1 MSRLLEVK
9 NLKTS
14 FRTHIGD
21 VQAVR
26 GVSLYLDKGE
36 ALGIVGESG
45 CGKSV
50 TMMSLMRLLADNAI
64 IESDNIMFDG
74 QDITNPT
81 EKEMQKIR
89 GNEMAMIFQD
99 PMTSLN
105 PLFTV
110 GQQLTEHLIKHKK
123 VSKKEANDL
132 AIKMLDMV
140 GIPSPEKRL
149 KQYPHEFSGGMRQR
163 VMIAMS
169 LICEPKLII
178 ADEPTTALDVTIQAQ
193 ILDLMKGL
201 KEKVNSSIILI
212 THDLGVVA
220 DLCTRINVMY
230 GGLVVEEGSQIL
242 DLMKG
247 LKEKVNSSIILIT
260 HDLGVVADLCTRIN
274 VMYGGLVVEEGSDED
289 IFYNGK
295 HPYTWGLLNSV
306 PNPKSEIK
314 EKLTPIEGQPP
325 DLLKPPVG
333 CPFAARCKYTMKVCI
348 EKQPPLF
355 EISEGHRAACWLCH
369 ENAPK
374 VESPVRREE

>member
-1 MSRLLEVK
+1 MNKLLEVK

-14 FRTHIGD
+14 FKTHIGD
-21 VQAVR
+21 VQSVR
-26 GVSLYLDKGE
+26 GVSFHLNKGE

-50 TMMSLMRLLADNAI
+50 TMMTIMRLLAENAK
-64 IESDNIMFDG
+64 IEVETIKFNDKDL
-74 QDITNPT
+74 TNPN
-81 EKEMQKIR
+81 EKLMQTIR
-89 GNEMAMIFQD
+89 GNDMSMIFQD

-105 PLFTV
+105 PLFTI
-110 GQQLTEHLIKHKK
+110 GEQLTEHLIKHKK
-123 VSKKEANDL
+123 ISKKEAIEK

-193 ILDLMKGL
+193 ILDLMKDL
-201 KEKVNSSIILI
+201 KEKLDTSIILI

-220 DLCTRINVMY
+220 DLCSRINVMY
-230 GGLVVEEGSQIL
+230 GGLIIEEG
-242 DLMKG
+242 
-247 LKEKVNSSIILIT
+247 T
-260 HDLGVVADLCTRIN
+260 T
-274 VMYGGLVVEEGSDED
+274 ED
-289 IFYNGK
+289 IFYRSK
-295 HPYTWGLLNSV
+295 HPYTWGLLRSV
-306 PNPKSEIK
+306 PNPKSELK
-314 EKLTPIEGQPP
+314 EKLIPIEGQPP

-333 CPFAARCKYTMKVCI
+333 CPFTARCDYAMKICK

-355 EISEGHRAACWLCH
+355 DIAKGHKSACWLCH

-374 VESPVRREE
+374 VKSPIKGEE

>member
-1 MSRLLEVK
+1 MSKLLEVK

-26 GVSLYLDKGE
+26 GVSLYLNKGE

-50 TMMSLMRLLADNAI
+50 TMMSIMRLLADNAI
-64 IESDNIMFDG
+64 IEADEIVFNG
-74 QDITNPT
+74 EDITNPT
-81 EKEMQKIR
+81 EDDMQEIR
-89 GNEMAMIFQD
+89 GNEIAMIFQD

-110 GQQLTEHLIKHKK
+110 GEQLTEHLIKHKK
-123 VSKKEANDL
+123 ISKKDANNL

-140 GIPSPEKRL
+140 GIPSPESRL

-169 LICEPKLII
+169 LICDPKLII

-193 ILDLMKGL
+193 ILDLMKDL
-201 KEKVNSSIILI
+201 KNKINTSIILI

-230 GGLVVEEGSQIL
+230 GG
-242 DLMKG
+242 
-247 LKEKVNSSIILIT
+247 II
-260 HDLGVVADLCTRIN
+260 
-274 VMYGGLVVEEGSDED
+274 VEEGSDED

-333 CPFAARCKYTMKVCI
+333 CPFAARCKYAMKVCL

-355 EISEGHRAACWLCH
+355 EISDGHRAACWLCH

-374 VESPVRREE
+374 VEAPIRREE

>member
-1 MSRLLEVK
+1 MSKLLEVK

-14 FRTHIGD
+14 FKTHIGD
-21 VQAVR
+21 VQSVR
-26 GVSLYLDKGE
+26 GVSFHLDKGE
-36 ALGIVGESG
+36 ALGVVGESG

-50 TMMSLMRLLADNAI
+50 TMMTIMRLLGENAK
-64 IESDNIMFDG
+64 IEAETITFDDK
-74 QDITNPT
+74 DITKPT
-81 EKEMQKIR
+81 EKVMQTIR
-89 GNEMAMIFQD
+89 GNDMSMIFQD

-110 GQQLTEHLIKHKK
+110 GDQLTEHLIKHKK
-123 VSKKEANDL
+123 ISKKEAKEK

-193 ILDLMKGL
+193 ILDLMKDL
-201 KEKVNSSIILI
+201 KSKLDTSIILI

-220 DLCTRINVMY
+220 DLCSRINVMY
-230 GGLVVEEGSQIL
+230 GGLIVEEG
-242 DLMKG
+242 
-247 LKEKVNSSIILIT
+247 T
-260 HDLGVVADLCTRIN
+260 T
-274 VMYGGLVVEEGSDED
+274 ED
-289 IFYNGK
+289 IFYRGK
-295 HPYTWGLLNSV
+295 HPYTWGLLRSV
-306 PNPKSEIK
+306 PNPKSELK
-314 EKLTPIEGQPP
+314 EKLIPIEGQPR

-333 CPFAARCKYTMKVCI
+333 CPFTARCDYAMKICK

-355 EISEGHRAACWLCH
+355 EIEKGHKAACWLCH
-369 ENAPK
+369 KNAPK
-374 VESPVRREE
+374 VESPIRGEE

>member
-14 FRTHIGD
+14 FKTHIGD

-26 GVSLYLDKGE
+26 GVSLHLDKGE

-50 TMMSLMRLLADNAI
+50 TMMSIMRLLADNAVI
-64 IESDNIMFDG
+64 DADTIMFNG
-74 QDITNPT
+74 TDITNPN
-81 EKEMQKIR
+81 EKVMQKIR

-105 PLFTV
+105 PLYTV
-110 GQQLTEHLIKHKK
+110 GEQLTEHLIKHKRI
-123 VSKKEANDL
+123 SKKEANEQ

-169 LICEPKLII
+169 LICEPNLII

-193 ILDLMKGL
+193 ILDLMKDL

-220 DLCTRINVMY
+220 DLCSRINVMY
-230 GGLVVEEGSQIL
+230 GGI
-242 DLMKG
+242 
-247 LKEKVNSSIILIT
+247 
-260 HDLGVVADLCTRIN
+260 
-274 VMYGGLVVEEGSDED
+274 VVEEGSDED
-289 IFYNGK
+289 IFYNGR

-333 CPFAARCKYTMKVCI
+333 CPFAARCKYAMKVCI
-348 EKQPPLF
+348 ENQPPLF
-355 EISEGHRAACWLCH
+355 EISKGHRAACWLCH

-374 VESPVRREE
+374 VESPIRREE

>member
-1 MSRLLEVK
+1 MSKLLEVK

-14 FRTHIGD
+14 FKTHIGD
-21 VQAVR
+21 VQSVR
-26 GVSLYLDKGE
+26 GVSFHLDKGE
-36 ALGIVGESG
+36 ALGVVGESG

-50 TMMSLMRLLADNAI
+50 TMMTIMRLLGENAK
-64 IESDNIMFDG
+64 IEAENITFDDK
-74 QDITNPT
+74 DITKPT
-81 EKEMQKIR
+81 EKLMQTIR
-89 GNEMAMIFQD
+89 GNDMSMIFQD

-110 GQQLTEHLIKHKK
+110 GDQLTEHLIKHKK
-123 VSKKEANDL
+123 ISKKEAKEK

-193 ILDLMKGL
+193 ILDLMKDL
-201 KEKVNSSIILI
+201 KEKLDTSIILI

-220 DLCTRINVMY
+220 DLCSRINVMY
-230 GGLVVEEGSQIL
+230 GGLIVEEG
-242 DLMKG
+242 
-247 LKEKVNSSIILIT
+247 T
-260 HDLGVVADLCTRIN
+260 T
-274 VMYGGLVVEEGSDED
+274 ED
-289 IFYNGK
+289 IFYRGK
-295 HPYTWGLLNSV
+295 HPYTWGLLRSV
-306 PNPKSEIK
+306 PNPKSELK
-314 EKLTPIEGQPP
+314 EKLIPIEGQPP

-333 CPFAARCKYTMKVCI
+333 CPFTARCDYAMKICK

-369 ENAPK
+369 KNAPK
-374 VESPVRREE
+374 VESPIKGEE

>member
-1 MSRLLEVK
+1 MSKLLEVK
-9 NLKTS
+9 DLRTS
-14 FRTHIGD
+14 FSTHAGE

-26 GVSLYLDKGE
+26 GVTFHLDRGE

-50 TMMSLMRLLADNAI
+50 TMMSIMRLL
-64 IESDNIMFDG
+64 SDNGKLVSGEIYFNGKDLS
-74 QDITNPT
+74 TAK
-81 EKEMQKIR
+81 EKEMESIR
-89 GNEMAMIFQD
+89 GNDIGMIFQD

-105 PLFTV
+105 PVFTV
-110 GQQLTEHLIKHKK
+110 GDQLVEPLMKHRK
-123 VSKKEANDL
+123 VSKKQAWNQ
-132 AIKMLDMV
+132 AIKMLELV
-140 GIPSPEKRL
+140 GIPSPENRM

-193 ILDLMKGL
+193 ILDLMKDL
-201 KEKVNSSIILI
+201 KEKLNTSIILI

-230 GGLVVEEGSQIL
+230 GGIVVETG
-242 DLMKG
+242 
-247 LKEKVNSSIILIT
+247 T
-260 HDLGVVADLCTRIN
+260 T
-274 VMYGGLVVEEGSDED
+274 ED
-289 IFYNGK
+289 IFYRGR

-306 PNPKSEIK
+306 PNPKSDVK
-314 EKLTPIEGQPP
+314 EKLQPIEGQPP

-333 CPFAARCKYTMKVCI
+333 CPFVARCKYAMKVCLQ
-348 EKQPPLF
+348 KQPPLF
-355 EISEGHRAACWLCH
+355 DIAEGHKAACWLCH

-374 VESPVRREE
+374 VESSIRREE

>member
-26 GVSLYLDKGE
+26 GVSLHLDKGE

-64 IESDNIMFDG
+64 IESDNIMFNG

-110 GQQLTEHLIKHKK
+110 GEQLTEHLIKHKK
-123 VSKKEANDL
+123 VSKKEAIDL

-193 ILDLMKGL
+193 ILDLMKDL

-230 GGLVVEEGSQIL
+230 GGI
-242 DLMKG
+242 
-247 LKEKVNSSIILIT
+247 
-260 HDLGVVADLCTRIN
+260 
-274 VMYGGLVVEEGSDED
+274 VVEEGSDED
-289 IFYNGK
+289 IFYNAK

-325 DLLKPPVG
+325 DLLKPPAG

>member
-1 MSRLLEVK
+1 MSKLLEVK

-14 FRTHIGD
+14 FKTHFGD
-21 VQAVR
+21 VQSVR
-26 GVSLYLDKGE
+26 GVSFYLNKGE

-50 TMMSLMRLLADNAI
+50 TMMSIMRLLPDNAV
-64 IESDNIMFDG
+64 IEADSIQFNDKEISKLK
-74 QDITNPT
+74 
-81 EKEMQKIR
+81 EKEMQMLR

-105 PLFTV
+105 PLYTI
-110 GQQLTEHLIKHKK
+110 GEQLTEHLIKHKK
-123 VSKKEANDL
+123 ISKKEAL
-132 AIKMLDMV
+132 EKAVEMLKLV

-169 LICEPKLII
+169 LICDPKLII

-193 ILDLMKGL
+193 ILDLMKDL
-201 KEKVNSSIILI
+201 KNKLDTSIILI

-230 GGLVVEEGSQIL
+230 GGIIVEEG
-242 DLMKG
+242 
-247 LKEKVNSSIILIT
+247 T
-260 HDLGVVADLCTRIN
+260 
-274 VMYGGLVVEEGSDED
+274 DED
-289 IFYNGK
+289 IFYNPR

-306 PNPKSEIK
+306 PNPKSEKK
-314 EKLTPIEGQPP
+314 EKLKPIEGQPP

-333 CPFAARCKYTMKVCI
+333 CPFAARCKYAMKVCVDHL
-348 EKQPPLF
+348 PPLF
-355 EISEGHRAACWLCH
+355 EISEGHRAACWLNH

-374 VESPVRREE
+374 VEAPIKGGEE

>member
-1 MSRLLEVK
+1 MSKLLEVK

-21 VQAVR
+21 VKAVR
-26 GVSLYLDKGE
+26 GVSFHLDKGE

-50 TMMSLMRLLADNAI
+50 TMMSIMRLLADNAVIDSDAI
-64 IESDNIMFDG
+64 IFNG
-74 QDITNPT
+74 RDISNPT
-81 EKEMQKIR
+81 EKEMQEIR

-110 GQQLTEHLIKHKK
+110 GDQLTEHLIKHKK
-123 VSKKEANDL
+123 ISKKEANEL

-140 GIPSPEKRL
+140 GIPSPESRL
-149 KQYPHEFSGGMRQR
+149 KQFPHEFSGGMRQR

-193 ILDLMKGL
+193 ILDLMKDL
-201 KEKVNSSIILI
+201 KEKINTSIILI

-230 GGLVVEEGSQIL
+230 GGI
-242 DLMKG
+242 
-247 LKEKVNSSIILIT
+247 
-260 HDLGVVADLCTRIN
+260 
-274 VMYGGLVVEEGSDED
+274 VVEEGSDKD

-306 PNPKSEIK
+306 PNPKSEVK
-314 EKLTPIEGQPP
+314 EKLIPIEGQPP

-333 CPFAARCKYTMKVCI
+333 CPFAARCKYAMKICLQ
-348 EKQPPLF
+348 KQPPLF

-374 VESPVRREE
+374 VESPIRREE

>member
-1 MSRLLEVK
+1 MSKLLEVK

-14 FRTHIGD
+14 FKTHIGD
-21 VQAVR
+21 VQSVR
-26 GVSLYLDKGE
+26 GVSFHLDKGE
-36 ALGIVGESG
+36 ALGVVGESG

-50 TMMSLMRLLADNAI
+50 TMMTIMRLLGENAK
-64 IESDNIMFDG
+64 IEAETITFDDK
-74 QDITNPT
+74 DITKPT
-81 EKEMQKIR
+81 EKLMQTIR
-89 GNEMAMIFQD
+89 GNDMSMIFQD

-110 GQQLTEHLIKHKK
+110 GDQLTEHLIKHKK
-123 VSKKEANDL
+123 ISKKEAKEK

-193 ILDLMKGL
+193 ILDLIKDL
-201 KEKVNSSIILI
+201 KEKLDTSIILI

-220 DLCTRINVMY
+220 DLCSRINVMY
-230 GGLVVEEGSQIL
+230 GGLIVEEG
-242 DLMKG
+242 
-247 LKEKVNSSIILIT
+247 T
-260 HDLGVVADLCTRIN
+260 T
-274 VMYGGLVVEEGSDED
+274 ED
-289 IFYNGK
+289 IFYRGK
-295 HPYTWGLLNSV
+295 HPYTWGLLRSV
-306 PNPKSEIK
+306 PNPKSELK
-314 EKLTPIEGQPP
+314 EKLIPIEGQPP

-333 CPFAARCKYTMKVCI
+333 CPFTARCDYAMKICK

-369 ENAPK
+369 KNAPK
-374 VESPVRREE
+374 VESPIKGEE

>member
-1 MSRLLEVK
+1 MSKLLEVK

-14 FRTHIGD
+14 FKTHIGD
-21 VQAVR
+21 VKSVR
-26 GVSLYLDKGE
+26 GVSLHLDKGE

-50 TMMSLMRLLADNAI
+50 TMMSLMRLLADNAV
-64 IESDNIMFDG
+64 IEADTILFDG
-74 QDITNPT
+74 KDITNPT
-81 EKEMQKIR
+81 EKEMQEIR
-89 GNEMAMIFQD
+89 GNDMAMIFQD

-110 GQQLTEHLIKHKK
+110 GDQLTEHLIKHKK
-123 VSKKEANDL
+123 VSKKEANEM

-149 KQYPHEFSGGMRQR
+149 SQYPHEFSGGMRQR

-193 ILDLMKGL
+193 ILDLMKDL
-201 KEKVNSSIILI
+201 KEKVNTSIILI

-230 GGLVVEEGSQIL
+230 GGLI
-242 DLMKG
+242 
-247 LKEKVNSSIILIT
+247 
-260 HDLGVVADLCTRIN
+260 
-274 VMYGGLVVEEGSDED
+274 VEEGSDED

-306 PNPKSEIK
+306 PNPKSELK
-314 EKLTPIEGQPP
+314 EKLVPIEGQPP

-333 CPFAARCKYTMKVCI
+333 CPFAARCKYAMKVCI
-348 EKQPPLF
+348 QKQPPLF

-374 VESPVRREE
+374 VESPIRREE

>member
-26 GVSLYLDKGE
+26 GVSLHLDKGE

-110 GQQLTEHLIKHKK
+110 GQQLTEHLIKHKN

-193 ILDLMKGL
+193 ILDLMK
-201 KEKVNSSIILI
+201 
-212 THDLGVVA
+212 D
-220 DLCTRINVMY
+220 
-230 GGLVVEEGSQIL
+230 
-242 DLMKG
+242 

-289 IFYNGK
+289 IFYNGR

-374 VESPVRREE
+374 VESPIRREE